1 MINQSNTIDFENKND
16 KTILLFLLFLPCL
29 LIRRVID
36 NDTWFLLN
44 SGRYVMEHG
53 LPFIEPFSMH
63 ENLDFVLQQWLT
75 DVIFW
80 NIYSRVG
87 ENGLFLMVAIC
98 YAVIIYLMYKLTMK
112 VSDGNFFVSFAITFL
127 TSVLIYTYM
136 VTRPTIFTL
145 TLVMI
150 ELNVLESYMMTGK
163 NKYLLVLPILSLIM
177 INLHAAL
184 WPMLFVMILPYI
196 VSSLRFKI
204 GFIKNEGFEKK
215 YLFLTIAV
223 MILIAFVNPYGL
235 DAMTYLIKSTGYP
248 NMKNI
253 IEIQHPYV
261 MNFTGAVIYIY
272 IFLIALVY
280 MFFRKGKTKLRYFLL
295 TIGTILMVLISIRN
309 VTYFGICSMFPL
321 AYYLKDFTLKNDT
334 ASVSTKRNNKIRAA
348 LIGLIIIVLFI
359 GSYYNNIENNTYT
372 KYLDLNNT
380 IDFIYENEDISEVI
394 LYTGFN
400 EGSLVQFRGLPSYI
414 DPRAEVYFKKHNN
427 KEDIFNEYFNLREGK
442 VYYKDI
448 LDKYG
453 FTHLIVPNGESL
465 STYLNNDSDYAAI
478 YENDKYYLFK
488 RLKL

>member
-1 MINQSNTIDFENKND
+1 MENNINNNNKND
-16 KTILLFLLFLPCL
+16 KLILIILMFLPCL
-29 LIRRVID
+29 LIRRVLD

-53 LPFIEPFSMH
+53 LPYIEPFSIH

-80 NIYSRVG
+80 NIYDKFG
-87 ENGLFLMVAIC
+87 ENGLFLLVIVC

-112 VSDGNFFVSFAITFL
+112 VSNGNFFVSFLITL
-127 TSVLIYTYM
+127 LAGILIFTYM
-136 VTRPTIFTL
+136 VTRPTIFTIII
-145 TLVMI
+145 VMV
-150 ELNVLESYMMTGK
+150 ELNILESYVITGK
-163 NKYLLVLPILSLIM
+163 NKYLIVLPILSLMM

-184 WPMLFVMILPYI
+184 WPMLFVIMLPYI
-196 VSSLRFKI
+196 VSSFKFNI
-204 GFIKNEGFEKK
+204 GIIKNKGFNNK
-215 YLFLTIAV
+215 FLLLTVSA
-223 MILIAFVNPYGL
+223 MILIAFVNPYRL
-235 DAMTYLIKSTGYP
+235 DAMTYLIRSAGYP

-261 MNFTGAVIYIY
+261 MNFIGAIIYIY

-280 MFFRKGKTKLRYFLL
+280 ILYRNGKTKFRYFLL
-295 TIGTILMVLISIRN
+295 TTGTIFMVLISIRN

-321 AYYLKDFTLKNDT
+321 AYYLKDFTLTKNVT
-334 ASVSTKRNNKIRAA
+334 STKKNNKLRVV
-348 LIGLIIIVLFI
+348 LICLIIII
-359 GSYYNNIENNTYT
+359 IITGNYYKNIKNNTYLE
-372 KYLDLNNT
+372 YLNLNNT
-380 IDFIYENEDISEVI
+380 IDYIFENEDIATMV

-427 KEDIFNEYFNLREGK
+427 KEDIFNEYFDLKGGK

-453 FTHLIVPNGESL
+453 FTHLIVPNGEFL
-465 STYLNNDSDYAAI
+465 STYLKNDSDYSAV
-478 YENDKYYLFK
+478 YENDEYYLYK
-488 RLKL
+488 RLK

>member
-1 MINQSNTIDFENKND
+1 METKNELINSGKND

-29 LIRRVID
+29 LIRRVLD

-53 LPFIEPFSMH
+53 LPFIEPFSIH

-87 ENGLFLMVAIC
+87 EKGLFLLVAIC

-112 VSDGNFFVSFAITFL
+112 VSDGNFFVSFTITFL

-150 ELNVLESYMMTGK
+150 ELNALESYMMTGK
-163 NKYLLVLPILSLIM
+163 NKYLLVLPVLSLIM

-196 VSSLRFKI
+196 VSSLRFKV

-223 MILIAFVNPYGL
+223 MVLIAFVNPYGL
-235 DAMTYLIKSTGYP
+235 DAMTYLIRSAGYP

-253 IEIQHPYV
+253 IEIQHPNV
-261 MNFTGAVIYIY
+261 MDFTGAIIYIY

-280 MFFRKGKTKLRYFLL
+280 ILFRKGKTKLRYFLL
-295 TIGTILMVLISIRN
+295 TMGTILMVLISIRN
-309 VTYFGICSMFPL
+309 MTYFGICSMFPL
-321 AYYLKDFTLKNDT
+321 AYYLKDFTLTKHDT
-334 ASVSTKRNNKIRAA
+334 PVKKNNKLRAV
-348 LIGLIIIVLFI
+348 LISLIIIVLFI
-359 GSYYNNIENNTYT
+359 GSYYNHKKNNTYIE
-372 KYLDLNNT
+372 YLDLNNT
-380 IDFIYENEDISEVI
+380 IDYIYENEDISEVI

-414 DPRAEVYFKKHNN
+414 DPRAEVYFIKHNN
-427 KEDIFNEYFNLREGK
+427 KEDIFNEYFDLVDGK

-453 FTHLIVPNGESL
+453 FTHLIVTKVEAL
-465 STYLNNDSDYAAI
+465 STYLHKDSDYAAV
-478 YENDKYYLFK
+478 YENEGYYLFK
-488 RLKL
+488 RLN

>member
-1 MINQSNTIDFENKND
+1 METKNELNNLEKND

-29 LIRRVID
+29 LIRRALD

-53 LPFIEPFSMH
+53 LPFIEPFSIH

-80 NIYSRVG
+80 NIYSRFG
-87 ENGLFLMVAIC
+87 ENGLFLLVAIC

-112 VSDGNFFVSFAITFL
+112 VSGRNFFVSFVITFL
-127 TSVLIYTYM
+127 TCILIFTYM

-145 TLVMI
+145 IIVMI
-150 ELNVLESYMMTGK
+150 ELNILESYVLTGR
-163 NKYLLVLPILSLIM
+163 NKYLLVLPILSLMM

-196 VSSLRFKI
+196 VSSFKFNI
-204 GFIKNEGFEKK
+204 GFFKNEGFGKK
-215 YLFLTIAV
+215 YLLLTVVA
-223 MILIAFVNPYGL
+223 MILIAFINPYGL
-235 DAMTYLIKSTGYP
+235 DAITYLIKSVGYP

-253 IEIQHPYV
+253 SEIQHPYV
-261 MNFTGAVIYIY
+261 MDFTGAIVYSY

-280 MFFRKGKTKLRYFLL
+280 ILYRKGSTKVQYFLL
-295 TIGTILMVLISIRN
+295 TMGTIFMVLISIRN

-321 AYYLKDFTLKNDT
+321 AYYLKDFTIKKDES
-334 ASVSTKRNNKIRAA
+334 AKRNNKIRAV
-348 LIGLIIIVLFI
+348 LIALIIIVLI
-359 GSYYNNIENNTYT
+359 TGSYYNNIRNNTYT

-380 IDFIYENEDISEVI
+380 IDYIYKNEDISEVI

-400 EGSLVQFRGLPSYI
+400 EGSLVQFRGIPSYI
-414 DPRAEVYFKKHNN
+414 DPRAEVYFKRHNN
-427 KEDIFNEYFNLREGK
+427 GEDIFNEYFDLRDGN

-453 FTHLIVPNGESL
+453 FTHLIVPKVESL
-465 STYLNNDSDYAAI
+465 STYLQKDSNYAI
-478 YENDKYYLFK
+478 VYENDKYYLFK
-488 RLKL
+488 RVN

>member
-1 MINQSNTIDFENKND
+1 MENNINKNNKND
-16 KTILLFLLFLPCL
+16 KLILMILMFLPCL
-29 LIRRVID
+29 LIRRVLD

-44 SGRYVMEHG
+44 SGRYVMEQG
-53 LPFIEPFSMH
+53 IPFIEPFSIH

-80 NIYSRVG
+80 NIYDKFG

-98 YAVIIYLMYKLTMK
+98 YAVIIYLMYRLTMK

-127 TSVLIYTYM
+127 TSVLIYTYI

-163 NKYLLVLPILSLIM
+163 NKYLIVLPILSLMM

-196 VSSLRFKI
+196 VSSFKFNI
-204 GFIKNEGFEKK
+204 GIIKNKGFNNK
-215 YLFLTIAV
+215 FLLLTVSV
-223 MILIAFVNPYGL
+223 MIIIAFANPYGL
-235 DAMTYLIKSTGYP
+235 DAMTYLMRSAGYP

-261 MNFTGAVIYIY
+261 MSFTGAIIYIY

-280 MFFRKGKTKLRYFLL
+280 ILYRNGKTKLRYFLL
-295 TIGTILMVLISIRN
+295 TTGTILMVLISIRN
-309 VTYFGICSMFPL
+309 VTYFGVCSMFPL
-321 AYYLKDFTLKNDT
+321 AYYLKDFTLTKHDI
-334 ASVSTKRNNKIRAA
+334 SIKRNNKFRAI
-348 LIGLIIIVLFI
+348 LIGLIIIVLFT
-359 GSYYNNIENNTYT
+359 GSYYIKIKNNTYT
-372 KYLDLNNT
+372 EYLNLNNT
-380 IDFIYENEDISEVI
+380 IDYIYENEDIATMV

-414 DPRAEVYFKKHNN
+414 DPRAEVYFKKHNH
-427 KEDIFNEYFNLREGK
+427 KEDIFNEYFDLKGGK
-442 VYYKDI
+442 AYYKDI

-465 STYLNNDSDYAAI
+465 STYLKKDSDYYI
-478 YENDKYYLFK
+478 IFENEKYYLFK
-488 RLKL
+488 KNTSVK